1 MFPYN
6 NDNNNNNQYFRRKEP
21 RVRQGPFVD
30 YEWHYS
36 CLDDELL
43 PDTPGNLVWRA
54 YNVADQKQLEE
65 AYQNDDSTFVLIP
78 SARRQTL
85 LLPH

>member
-1 MFPYN
+1 MIIIKQPIFP
-6 NDNNNNNQYFRRKEP
+6 P
-21 RVRQGPFVD
+21 QGPFVD

-54 YNVADQKQLEE
+54 YNMADQKQLEE

-78 SARRQTL
+78 SARPQDIAASTL
-85 LLPH
+85 ISAI